1 MSDLVEIYRDASE
14 QHPTRNSPAKRYIG
28 VSDLIRVSMR
38 KLFYRRCSRAI
49 TQFACFALWIGAA
62 QAEDLIEAYREAL
75 THDAQYAGARANQQA
90 GQEKYIQGRAGLLP
104 NMTLN
109 ANTAWNQQDSQLR
122 TADAT
127 VVSPRFNSHGWT
139 AQLTQPLFRWQN
151 WVAYRQGELKAVG
164 ADLQLLN
171 ARQDLM
177 LRVSQAYFDVLL
189 AQDALATTHAEVIA
203 LKEQLASAK
212 RNYELGTSTVTD
224 SVEAQSRFDLATAQ
238 DIAAESDFLVK
249 QQVLMSLTGKATS
262 NIRYFGRDV
271 VFGRPT
277 PDSPERWMEQ
287 AEHSNLNV
295 QIAENALESAS
306 REIEKQRA
314 AHLPTLD
321 LVVTRGQ
328 AMQGTN
334 LAYGVATPGTEVN
347 TTTVGVQLSIPLYA
361 GGSISSQAREAV
373 ALREKALADLEYA
386 KHIASNNA
394 KQAYLGVTS
403 GLAQVKAY
411 EAALASS
418 KLSIDANKLA
428 SQVGLRV
435 NIDVLNAQGQ
445 YYDTQQKLSKARLD
459 TLLAH
464 LKLKS
469 AAGNLSEEDLVA
481 VNRLLK

>member
-1 MSDLVEIYRDASE
+1 MTQQSGKAIYLRF
-14 QHPTRNSPAKRYIG
+14 RYKTY
-28 VSDLIRVSMR
+28 VSMR
-38 KLFYRRCSRAI
+38 NLSCRRYGRAI
-49 TQFACFALWIGAA
+49 AQFTCFALWASA
-62 QAEDLIEAYREAL
+62 VQAEDLIEAYREAL
-75 THDAQYAGARANQQA
+75 AHDAQYAGARANQQA
-90 GQEKYIQGRAGLLP
+90 GQEKYVQGRAGLLP

-109 ANTAWNQQDSQLR
+109 ANTTWNQQDSQLR
-122 TADAT
+122 APDAS
-127 VVSPRFNSHGWT
+127 VVSPRFNSHGWN

-189 AQDALATTHAEVIA
+189 AQDALATTHAQVAA

-212 RNYELGTSTVTD
+212 RNYELGTSAITD
-224 SVEAQSRFDLATAQ
+224 SVEAKSRFDLATAQ
-238 DIAAESDFLVK
+238 DIAAQSDLLVK
-249 QQVLMSLTGKATS
+249 EQILISLTGKTTS
-262 NIRYFGRDV
+262 NLKHFGRDV
-271 VFGRPT
+271 VLGQPT
-277 PDSPERWMEQ
+277 PDSPQRWMEQ
-287 AEHSNLNV
+287 AEQSNLNV

-314 AHLPTLD
+314 GHLPTLD

-328 AMQGTN
+328 AIQGTN
-334 LAYGVATPGTEVN
+334 LAYGIATPGTEVN
-347 TTTVGVQLSIPLYA
+347 TTTVGVQLSIPLYT
-361 GGSISSQAREAV
+361 GGSISSHAREAI
-373 ALREKALADLEYA
+373 ALREKALADLQYA
-386 KHIASNNA
+386 KHVASNNA

-411 EAALASS
+411 EAALESS
-418 KLSIDANKLA
+418 KLSVDANKRA

-445 YYDTQQKLSKARLD
+445 YYDTQQKLAKARLD

-469 AAGNLSEEDLVA
+469 AAGNLCEDDLTA
-481 VNRLLK
+481 VNGLLK